1 MPTQFIFPQIKT
13 HDKADVETSEQ
24 TWLNRQK
31 KRWNIELVIRVLW
44 TEMAKTAKYLELE
57 QLANYCSDPALTH
70 SEQWT
75 DFEMS

>member
-57 QLANYCSDPALTH
+57 QQTTVAIQRLPILNNEPTLK
-70 SEQWT
+70 
-75 DFEMS
+75 